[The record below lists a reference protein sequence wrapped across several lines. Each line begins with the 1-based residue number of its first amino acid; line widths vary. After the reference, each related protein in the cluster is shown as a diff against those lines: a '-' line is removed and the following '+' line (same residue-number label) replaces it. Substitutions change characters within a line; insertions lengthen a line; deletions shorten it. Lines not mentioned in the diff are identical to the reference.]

1 MFGKVIKIVGDTI
14 YVQNLAGKAETGV
27 LGYHV
32 VFNDANRQIVGEI
45 ENIDA
50 EAVEILLIGEI
61 INNAFIPGAIKKPNA
76 EAGCRIITKRELEY
90 ILGSQDYTKKN
101 NVLIG
106 DSLTYPG
113 FKITADVNQLF
124 ANHFAV
130 LGNTGSGKSCSVT
143 RIIQNIFYYNDEV
156 MPTKS
161 HFVIFDVYGEYNHA
175 FLGLNKLPN
184 MGYKCYTTDT
194 TGRVDGDIV
203 KIPAY
208 FLGVDELA
216 LLLNVDDPT
225 IIPVIEN
232 TLRLVYI
239 FNSQDEKT
247 VKYKDYII
255 ASRVMDILSSGKTAN
270 QLRDQIIAMLTK
282 YNTKNINLDS
292 TIKSP
297 GYNRTFK
304 QCLLIDNQGKMNA
317 IDLVI
322 DFLKD
327 FTSFDLNS
335 LDIVPNFVYT
345 LDDLASALEFSLI
358 NEGVLNS
365 NTQFDKLNK
374 LKVRL
379 NSIINSDYKKFF
391 EFKDVISKNEYIKRF
406 FSKNDGTPVQL
417 VNMNLNYIDE
427 RMAKTLTKI
436 YAKLFYNYVTS
447 IKPRASFPIHMII
460 EEAHRYIKSDND
472 IEIIG
477 YNIFDRITKEGRK
490 YGIILGLIT
499 QRPSELSTTSISQC
513 SNFIVL
519 KLYYPD
525 DLELIK
531 KITANIS
538 ENMINKVKT
547 LRPGMALCFGN
558 AFKVPLVASLGLP
571 DPMPESTSVN
581 LVDTWF

>member
-1 MFGKVIKIVGDTI
+1 
-14 YVQNLAGKAETGV
+14 
-27 LGYHV
+27 
-32 VFNDANRQIVGEI
+32 
-45 ENIDA
+45 
-50 EAVEILLIGEI
+50 
-61 INNAFIPGAIKKPNA
+61 
-76 EAGCRIITKRELEY
+76 
-90 ILGSQDYTKKN
+90 
-101 NVLIG
+101 
-106 DSLTYPG
+106 
-113 FKITADVNQLF
+113 
-124 ANHFAV
+124 
-130 LGNTGSGKSCSVT
+130 
-143 RIIQNIFYYNDEV
+143 
-156 MPTKS
+156 
-161 HFVIFDVYGEYNHA
+161 
-175 FLGLNKLPN
+175 
-184 MGYKCYTTDT
+184 
-194 TGRVDGDIV
+194 
-203 KIPAY
+203 
-208 FLGVDELA
+208 
-216 LLLNVDDPT
+216 
-225 IIPVIEN
+225 
-232 TLRLVYI
+232 
-239 FNSQDEKT
+239 
-247 VKYKDYII
+247 
-255 ASRVMDILSSGKTAN
+255 MDILSSGKTAN